1 MDGIMFKRIT
11 LITCLVASSPA
22 WAETLSHTLLN
33 GMKVIIKEDK
43 RAPVAV
49 SRIHYNVGSADEE
62 QGKTGLS
69 HALEHLM
76 FKGTSKVPS
85 GEFSRRVSSLGGS
98 DNAYTKNTATVY
110 FETVAAKNL
119 PEVLKMEADRM
130 VNLNFSDKDF
140 LNEMSV
146 IREERRLRTEDS
158 PSGALYEK
166 LLDSMYQKHYNRA
179 PVIGQMAD
187 LNTLKAID
195 LRRWYQQWYVPNNAT
210 LVVVGDV
217 NATETLKTV
226 TQLFGGLKAKPLPQR
241 RDLNEAPRSQAATV
255 SIEHNTRQP
264 MFMSLYNVPKL
275 TKINDAEPYALDMLS
290 TVLSGNSSSRYS
302 KKLLRGEAVALSAN
316 TYYSGLGR
324 DNGMFGITGMPAE
337 GVSVEKLH
345 NMMLDEIRHIAK
357 EGVPEAELEIIR
369 RQYITDKIYEKD
381 SIANQADLILTLESA
396 GLSYRDEDEIERR
409 NLAVTSQAIQ
419 DAAKTVLNGFA
430 TTGIVNP
437 RSSAAEGAKP

>member
-1 MDGIMFKRIT
+1 
-11 LITCLVASSPA
+11 
-22 WAETLSHTLLN
+22 
-33 GMKVIIKEDK
+33 
-43 RAPVAV
+43 
-49 SRIHYNVGSADEE
+49 
-62 QGKTGLS
+62 
-69 HALEHLM
+69 
-76 FKGTSKVPS
+76 
-85 GEFSRRVSSLGGS
+85 
-98 DNAYTKNTATVY
+98 
-110 FETVAAKNL
+110 
-119 PEVLKMEADRM
+119 M

>member
-1 MDGIMFKRIT
+1 MFKRIT

-195 LRRWYQQWYVPNNAT
+195 LRRWYQQWYVPNNPT

>member
-1 MDGIMFKRIT
+1 MFNRIT

>member
-1 MDGIMFKRIT
+1 MFKRIT

-275 TKINDAEPYALDMLS
+275 TKINDAEPYALDMLC

>member
-1 MDGIMFKRIT
+1 MFKRIT

-179 PVIGQMAD
+179 PVIGKMAD
-187 LNTLKAID
+187 
-195 LRRWYQQWYVPNNAT
+195 
-210 LVVVGDV
+210 
-217 NATETLKTV
+217 
-226 TQLFGGLKAKPLPQR
+226 
-241 RDLNEAPRSQAATV
+241 
-255 SIEHNTRQP
+255 
-264 MFMSLYNVPKL
+264 
-275 TKINDAEPYALDMLS
+275 
-290 TVLSGNSSSRYS
+290 
-302 KKLLRGEAVALSAN
+302 
-316 TYYSGLGR
+316 
-324 DNGMFGITGMPAE
+324 
-337 GVSVEKLH
+337 
-345 NMMLDEIRHIAK
+345 
-357 EGVPEAELEIIR
+357 
-369 RQYITDKIYEKD
+369 
-381 SIANQADLILTLESA
+381 
-396 GLSYRDEDEIERR
+396 
-409 NLAVTSQAIQ
+409 
-419 DAAKTVLNGFA
+419 
-430 TTGIVNP
+430 
-437 RSSAAEGAKP
+437 

>member
-1 MDGIMFKRIT
+1 MFKRIT

-76 FKGTSKVPS
+76 FKGTNKVPS

-166 LLDSMYQKHYNRA
+166 LLDSMYQKPYNRA
-179 PVIGQMAD
+179 PVVGQMAD
-187 LNTLKAID
+187 LNGLKPID

-226 TQLFGGLKAKPLPQR
+226 TELFGALKSKPLPQR
-241 RDLNEAPRSQAATV
+241 RDLNEAPRKQAATV

>member
-1 MDGIMFKRIT
+1 M
-11 LITCLVASSPA
+11 
-22 WAETLSHTLLN
+22 
-33 GMKVIIKEDK
+33 
-43 RAPVAV
+43 
-49 SRIHYNVGSADEE
+49 
-62 QGKTGLS
+62 
-69 HALEHLM
+69 
-76 FKGTSKVPS
+76 
-85 GEFSRRVSSLGGS
+85 
-98 DNAYTKNTATVY
+98 
-110 FETVAAKNL
+110 
-119 PEVLKMEADRM
+119 
-130 VNLNFSDKDF
+130 
-140 LNEMSV
+140 
-146 IREERRLRTEDS
+146 
-158 PSGALYEK
+158 
-166 LLDSMYQKHYNRA
+166 
-179 PVIGQMAD
+179 
-187 LNTLKAID
+187 
-195 LRRWYQQWYVPNNAT
+195 
-210 LVVVGDV
+210 VGDV

>member
-1 MDGIMFKRIT
+1 MFKRIT

-369 RQYITDKIYEKD
+369 RQYITEKIYEKD

>member
-1 MDGIMFKRIT
+1 MFKRIT

-275 TKINDAEPYALDMLS
+275 TKIIDAEPYALDMLS

>member
-1 MDGIMFKRIT
+1 MFKRIT

-226 TQLFGGLKAKPLPQR
+226 TELFGALKSKPLPQR
-241 RDLNEAPRSQAATV
+241 RDLNEAPRKQAATV

>member
-1 MDGIMFKRIT
+1 MFKRIT

>member
-1 MDGIMFKRIT
+1 MFKRIT

-110 FETVAAKNL
+110 FETVATKNL

-226 TQLFGGLKAKPLPQR
+226 TELFGALKSKPLPQR
-241 RDLNEAPRSQAATV
+241 RDLNEAPRKQAATV

>member
-1 MDGIMFKRIT
+1 MFKRIT

-110 FETVAAKNL
+110 FETVATKNL

>member
-1 MDGIMFKRIT
+1 MFKRIT

-437 RSSAAEGAKP
+437 RSSADEGAKP

>member
-1 MDGIMFKRIT
+1 MFKRIT

-140 LNEMSV
+140 LNEMIV

>member
-1 MDGIMFKRIT
+1 MFKRIT

-337 GVSVEKLH
+337 GVSEEKLH